1 MKKIISFIFL
11 VMSVATTYAQVPI
24 EYTKDTKNRIDYVMT
39 SKFFVIEN
47 LENSF
52 VTGNMIV
59 CGRFESNEH
68 LPLLGIIFEDYSDQ
82 DRSDKLLKKRETP
95 ITLIFEDNTKLSAS
109 ASIRKGY
116 GGFDPV
122 CLDIVIA
129 EFKQPGESSVKSKER
144 NSRNISILISKNIKK
159 IEFDGGSIVVKSE
172 AVSDPLLKSSSLI
185 KSMITELRNR
195 YPSNPYLK

>member
-24 EYTKDTKNRIDYVMT
+24 EYTKENRIDCVMT
-39 SKFFVIEN
+39 SKHFVIEN

-59 CGRFESNEH
+59 YGRFESNEH
-68 LPLLGIIFEDYSDQ
+68 LPLLGIIFEDYSSQ

-185 KSMITELRNR
+185 KSMISELRNR

>member
-11 VMSVATTYAQVPI
+11 VMSVATTSAQVPI
-24 EYTKDTKNRIDYVMT
+24 EYTKENRIDCVMT
-39 SKFFVIEN
+39 SKHFVIEN

-68 LPLLGIIFEDYSDQ
+68 LPLLGIIFEDYSSQ

-116 GGFDPV
+116 GGLDPV

-195 YPSNPYLK
+195 YPSNPFLK